1 MAAAFVPIGAPPS
14 SPPRQGLLAVVGGE
28 GSEPALPERWEGG
41 FAFEPER
48 CGPPDVPTWGDCPE
62 AGGVDP
68 RDDPGTKDTGA
79 GSPVVQYRPYTAWVG
94 DKCSVLGR
102 QGRDPVARARRL
114 YTASES
120 RIMEAE
126 LWSGTEA
133 QLRAYPNNYLRN
145 AASPNFENLTPG
157 IGEAS
162 PGAYALGELQ
172 AAIAAGQTGRGMIHA
187 TWPVVNLW
195 FFLGALRREGAL
207 ILDVFDNL
215 IVAGTGYD
223 GSAPDGSPVPLDTTG
238 ATSWAYATGIVQTKR
253 HQQTKVV
260 PDTLNEAITIDVND
274 EEWRVERLVA
284 AWWDGCVHAAINVD
298 LCNTCCT
305 GAGS

>member
-1 MAAAFVPIGAPPS
+1 MAGFQPISAPPS
-14 SPPRQGLLAVVGGE
+14 APPRQGLLAVVGGE
-28 GSEPALPERWEGG
+28 AAELVLPAGWENGI
-41 FAFEPER
+41 AFEPER
-48 CGPPDVPTWGDCPE
+48 CGPPVDAAWGDCPE
-62 AGGVDP
+62 DGGVDP
-68 RDDPGTKDTGA
+68 RTDPGTKDIGVGGA
-79 GSPVVQYRPYTAWVG
+79 VVQYRPWMAWVG
-94 DKCSVLGR
+94 DACSVLGR
-102 QGRDPVARARRL
+102 AGRDPVARARRL
-114 YTASES
+114 YAASES
-120 RIMEAE
+120 RIVEQE

-145 AASPNFENLTPG
+145 AASPNFVNLSPAV
-157 IGEAS
+157 GETS

-215 IVAGTGYD
+215 VVAGTGYD
-223 GSAPDGSPVPLDTTG
+223 GSAPAGSAVALDSTG

-253 HQQTKVV
+253 HSDLRVV
-260 PDTLNEAITIDVND
+260 PDNLNEAIRIDTND

-284 AWWDGCVHAAINVD
+284 AWWDGCVHAAINVN
-298 LCNTCCT
+298 LCCVSCS
-305 GAGS
+305 AAAS